1 MPKDVRSWISEVSKR
16 WSISRRTPAGAAVM
30 KAKGMEQDQKTPDM
44 SCIAT
49 LLVKP
54 RLILRVL
61 DFGP

>member
-1 MPKDVRSWISEVSKR
+1 
-16 WSISRRTPAGAAVM
+16 M